1 MKFKLLN
8 WHKILMAACFLLR
21 ILYICLTLLLF
32 GLILFKFQDKT
43 IINYISYS
51 GAFFNAIFNFIVFF
65 LMAYIFRPFNNK
77 IVKVDETVIPKQI
90 RLLLFIFSIL
100 NIITIFVS
108 SIIIYLKQIPGFS
121 AVSSYIGKKTGT
133 DGIMNN
139 ISTATTSATGHKQIV
154 DDSTSS
160 SNTKTNGK
168 SSTTANNSSSA
179 ATSSDMGM

>member
-43 IINYISYS
+43 IINYI
-51 GAFFNAIFNFIVFF
+51 
-65 LMAYIFRPFNNK
+65 
-77 IVKVDETVIPKQI
+77 IPKQI

-179 ATSSDMGM
+179 AASSDMGM